1 MAKKASGFTLIE
13 LMIVVVVVGILA
25 SIAIPGYQGM
35 MERSRRSDAVTA
47 LLNVQMAQE
56 KFRANCTQYAE
67 DFGGGGCGTLELDM
81 STTSPEGHYSLDIDA
96 GNTDAASF
104 LVEAAPVAGGA
115 QANDDCGT
123 FAIDQTGPDYTGAH
137 ADADCWG
144 R

>member
-1 MAKKASGFTLIE
+1 
-13 LMIVVVVVGILA
+13 MIAVAVVGILA
-25 SIAIPGYQGM
+25 SIAIPAYQGM
-35 MERSRRSDAVTA
+35 MERSRRSDAITD

-67 DFGGGGCGTLELDM
+67 DFGTGGCTALELDM
-81 STTSPEGHYSLDIDA
+81 STTSSEGHYSLDIDA
-96 GNTDAASF
+96 ANTDATSF
-104 LVEAAPVAGGA
+104 LVEATPVAGGA

-123 FAIDQTGPDYTGAH
+123 FAIDQTGPNYTGTY